1 MKLNPE
7 THPSPS
13 NVGQQ
18 KSMVDNQ
25 QGTVGSLRRFGG
37 GAAANEA
44 ANSDSFA
51 RKIKGSGTKFIKQ
64 GFIDRLESFN
74 MTDDEIVI
82 LAKLLRSYSKDESLG
97 FFVHE
102 LPDGS
107 FRININAFKSVSK
120 IFLSENVL
128 HNKITQ
134 VSSKAASALFKCG
147 ALKNSGISSEIE
159 FYELIGSDLEYKNL
173 PIENPPESLQDL
185 INGVEVKS
193 PTIYV
198 NSLMDSITLPDGT
211 VTNRQ
216 EIATVRYLNEIGV
229 KRDNSGKLVYISG
242 PKTGKQFV
250 VESNFN
256 PLMTLAKKLRE
267 QRDSEDSQVDSSM
280 VTMIPRF
287 LSNLQK
293 NNIIQPEDFNIS
305 ATKTNYTYISKRV
318 DEKTN
323 QMMLPSQAGELTA
336 LYYIGRKT
344 FTGTSQEID
353 HESAVIR
360 ILDNKTAGIFQKSG
374 LDDSLHLLF
383 TFPLVSDELVKKQH
397 ETRKDRIEVVGN
409 KRNIAFVGAKEMKVT
424 PYKEPVDSDAVFNM
438 RFDLL
443 KLGVYSTNLAWEEQ
457 VRLYKALASGG
468 GRAERIKKFI
478 KEFGGDGLKAF
489 LSYEKNSQVSRIIYE
504 LSEKNLELAHVIF
517 NKIAQIIDQI
527 NNIDLFLENN
537 FGKENHSE
545 EIRAQVRG
553 LLLGKATSVLET
565 VSGDLYSESE
575 VIEKLETINT
585 QTLLF
590 ASSFKSLIESGF
602 DISLEDIANAELVT
616 HTGATLSREDYG
628 IMFDM
633 YKKNQGANS
642 PINQELILKSF
653 SKAAENPKARFHIF
667 KWNNKLQGFVVFQDD
682 ENGFSKGSAF
692 NVDPETHGYK
702 IGDAILNQVI
712 KKEAEVRPLIADV
725 LAMNTIVPKYLDIGW
740 VATRFFI
747 DNNDPVLD
755 IVQDSKSNEMYW
767 GKSAT
772 PEAVLSLTAP
782 QKVGRS
788 EVVIEI
794 ASSQKDLIER
804 YKNHFE
810 KGLCLTRIVKNK
822 SGDMYYGVFEPFIK
836 PKLEIKQ
843 ESGATDEGI
852 IEE

>member
-1 MKLNPE
+1 MKINPE
-7 THPSPS
+7 SHPSPS

-18 KSMVDNQ
+18 ESAVGNP
-25 QGTVGSLRRFGG
+25 QGTAGFLRRFGG
-37 GAAANEA
+37 GVAANEA
-44 ANSDSFA
+44 ANNDSFA
-51 RKIKGSGTKFIKQ
+51 RKIEGRGTRFIKQ
-64 GFIDRLESFN
+64 SFIDRLESFN

-82 LAKLLRSYSKDESLG
+82 LAKLLRSHPKDESLG
-97 FFVHE
+97 VFVHE

-107 FRININAFKSVSK
+107 FKININAFKSVSK
-120 IFLSENVL
+120 NFLSEYVL
-128 HNKITQ
+128 QNRITQ

-147 ALKNSGISSEIE
+147 ALKEAGINSEIE

-198 NSLMDSITLPDGT
+198 NSLMDNITLPDGT

-216 EIATVRYLNEIGV
+216 EIATVRYLNELGV
-229 KRDNSGKLVYISG
+229 KRGNSGKLVYVSG

-424 PYKEPVDSDAVFNM
+424 PYKEPVDADAVFNM

-457 VRLYKALASGG
+457 VRLYKGLAIGG
-468 GRAERIKKFI
+468 GRAERIKKFA
-478 KEFGGDGLKAF
+478 KEFGGNGIKAF
-489 LSYEKNSQVSRIIYE
+489 LTYDKNPVVSRVIYE
-504 LSEKNLELAHVIF
+504 LGERNPRLAHQVF
-517 NKIAQIIDQI
+517 EKTARIIDQI
-527 NNIDLFLENN
+527 NNIDLYLENTFSQESSSN
-537 FGKENHSE
+537 EVRAR
-545 EIRAQVRG
+545 IRNSLVSNA
-553 LLLGKATSVLET
+553 ASVLEMVSDESFSETT
-565 VSGDLYSESE
+565 VL
-575 VIEKLETINT
+575 EKLEAVST
-585 QTLLF
+585 QTILF
-590 ASSFKSLIESGF
+590 ASSFRSLIESGF
-602 DISLEDIANAELVT
+602 NISLEEIANASLVT
-616 HTGATLSREDYG
+616 QTGSTLSLDD
-628 IMFDM
+628 FKKM
-633 YKKNQGANS
+633 YAIYEKNQSANS
-642 PINQELILKSF
+642 PENRVEILKGF
-653 SKAAENPKARFHIF
+653 SKAAENPNTRFHMF
-667 KWNNKLQGFVVFQDD
+667 SKDDVLQSFGVFQDK
-682 ENGFSKGSAF
+682 ENEATKFSAF
-692 NVDPETHGYK
+692 NVNTELQGSK
-702 IGDAILNQVI
+702 LGEAMLLQVVN
-712 KKEAEVRPLIADV
+712 KEAERNTLTADV
-725 LAMNTIVPKYLDIGW
+725 LSTNTIVPKYLETGW
-740 VATRFFI
+740 VGTRSK
-747 DNNDPVLD
+747 PMP
-755 IVQDSKSNEMYW
+755 DSQINCIPCW
-767 GKSAT
+767 
-772 PEAVLSLTAP
+772 AVRVKLFWFAGI
-782 QKVGRS
+782 GRH
-788 EVVIEI
+788 
-794 ASSQKDLIER
+794 ER
-804 YKNHFE
+804 NHFW
-810 KGLCLTRIVKNK
+810 LLP
-822 SGDMYYGVFEPFIK
+822 S
-836 PKLEIKQ
+836 
-843 ESGATDEGI
+843 SA
-852 IEE
+852 